1 MSRVDRLEKGR
12 EAYAKHEWRDA
23 YAFLSFADLE
33 TPLGG
38 IDLAMLAES
47 AFLLGGEARSLEIL
61 ERAYEQHATMQ
72 LPISA
77 ARFAFWIG
85 FRLQLAGDSALADV
99 WYSRA
104 RRQLEACAPC
114 AAHGLPFVALGYSLM
129 VAGDAAA
136 ANVHFVKAFE
146 IGTRFGDRDLIALG
160 LHYRGLSSI
169 RSGQSAVGMALL
181 GESVEAVAGST
192 SSPVVTGGIL
202 CSALAGCEET
212 MDVLRAERW
221 STALTD
227 WRASQPSM
235 IAFRAESMAHRVSLM
250 QLRGAWRD
258 ALDLLTPLIQWLD
271 DRSDR
276 PAAGLAYYQRGELHR
291 LRGEHEAAYAAYREA
306 TSRGHKPQPGLAQL
320 VLAQGDIEKAAE
332 EIHRLLVQT
341 TSRSQRSLMLAASV
355 DILLAA
361 GEVSD
366 ARTCAE
372 ELLKVDAELR
382 TPLSYACSTHAIG
395 AVLLCEDKP
404 QQSLV
409 ALRDAMT
416 TWKELGA
423 RYYGARALVL
433 VAAAHRELGDEAAV
447 KAELIAAADAFDELG
462 AATDRLHAE
471 KFYRRNAKTY
481 DPFLTSRH
489 MDVLRLLALGLS
501 NTAISESLAM
511 SAPAVA
517 REVTAIFYQLRVV
530 SRTHAVKQA
539 RRHGLL

>member
-12 EAYAKHEWRDA
+12 KAYAKHEWRDA

-61 ERAYEQHATMQ
+61 ERAYEQHATLQ

-99 WYSRA
+99 WHSRA

-114 AAHGLPFVALGYSLM
+114 AAHGLPFLALGYSLM
-129 VAGDAAA
+129 VAGDPAAA
-136 ANVHFVKAFE
+136 HVQFVKAFE

-169 RSGQSAVGMALL
+169 RSGQPAVGMALL
-181 GESVEAVAGST
+181 GESVEVIAGST
-192 SSPVVTGGIL
+192 SSPVVTGGIF
-202 CSALAGCEET
+202 CSALTGCEET
-212 MDVLRAERW
+212 MDVLRADRW
-221 STALTD
+221 STAVTV
-227 WRASQPSM
+227 WRDSQPSM
-235 IAFRAESMAHRVSLM
+235 IAFRAESLAHRVSLM

-291 LRGEHEAAYAAYREA
+291 LRGEHEAAHAAYREA
-306 TSRGHKPQPGLAQL
+306 AARGHKPQPGLSQL
-320 VLAQGDIEKAAE
+320 LLAQGFIEKAAE

-341 TSRSQRSLMLAASV
+341 TSRSQRSLMLPASV

-366 ARTCAE
+366 ARMCAE

-382 TPLSYACSTHAIG
+382 TPLSYAFSTHAIG

-404 QQSLV
+404 QQSLA
-409 ALRDAMT
+409 ALRDART
-416 TWKELGA
+416 TWEELGA
-423 RYYGARALVL
+423 RYNAARTRVL
-433 VAAAHRELGDEAAV
+433 TAAAHRELGDEEAV
-447 KAELIAAADAFDELG
+447 KAELIAAADAFDTLG
-462 AATDRLHAE
+462 AAADRLHAE
-471 KFYRRNAKTY
+471 EFYRRNAKAHE
-481 DPFLTSRH
+481 PFLTSRQ

-517 REVTAIFYQLRVV
+517 KEVRAIFYQLQVV
-530 SRTHAVKQA
+530 SRTHAARQA
-539 RRHGLL
+539 RRRGLI

>member
-12 EAYAKHEWRDA
+12 QAYAKHEWRDA

-61 ERAYEQHATMQ
+61 ERAYEQHATLQ

-99 WYSRA
+99 WHSRA

-114 AAHGLPFVALGYSLM
+114 AAHGLPFLALGYSLM
-129 VAGDAAA
+129 VAGDPAAA
-136 ANVHFVKAFE
+136 HVQFVKAFE

-160 LHYRGLSSI
+160 LQYRGLSSI

-181 GESVEAVAGST
+181 GESVEVIEGST
-192 SSPVVTGGIL
+192 SSPVVTGSIL
-202 CSALAGCEET
+202 CGALAGCEET
-212 MDVLRAERW
+212 MDVLRADRW
-221 STALTD
+221 STALTN

-235 IAFRAESMAHRVSLM
+235 IAFRAESMTHRVSLM

-320 VLAQGDIEKAAE
+320 VLAQGDVEKAAE
-332 EIHRLLVQT
+332 EIHRLLVQM
-341 TSRSQRSLMLAASV
+341 TSRSQRSLMLPASV

-361 GEVSD
+361 GEVRD
-366 ARTCAE
+366 ARMCAE
-372 ELLKVDAELR
+372 ELLKIDAELR
-382 TPLSYACSTHAIG
+382 TPLSYASSTHAIG

-416 TWKELGA
+416 TWEELDA
-423 RYYGARALVL
+423 RYHAARTLVL
-433 VAAAHRELGDEAAV
+433 IAAAHRELGDEAAV
-447 KAELIAAADAFDELG
+447 KTELIAAADAFDVLG
-462 AATDRLHAE
+462 AAADRLHAE
-471 KFYRRNAKTY
+471 KFYRSNAKAH
-481 DPFLTSRH
+481 DPFLTSRQ

-517 REVTAIFYQLRVV
+517 KEV
-530 SRTHAVKQA
+530 
-539 RRHGLL
+539 